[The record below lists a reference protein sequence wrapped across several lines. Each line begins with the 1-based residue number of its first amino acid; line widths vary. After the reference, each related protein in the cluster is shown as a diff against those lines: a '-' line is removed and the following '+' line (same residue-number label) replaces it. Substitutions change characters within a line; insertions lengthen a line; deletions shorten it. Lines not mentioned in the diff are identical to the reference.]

1 LATSSGRFSSVAAAA
16 AAALLIAAAPAQA
29 AAHLSRSQAITV
41 AKAQP
46 QAAALEAKNPGAHWE
61 AQYDPRS
68 HSWTVLLEPHGAH
81 NVLAAFTVNDRN
93 ARVTHVRV
101 VSRIGAPRLSPAQA
115 AAIAFRQPQVKAWL
129 AQYSNV
135 SHTSTLGDHR
145 VWTVDYYAQG
155 DQVAEVHIAD
165 YTEDPYEVWTGP
177 QVAWQL
183 ARGQPSAYGRK
194 ANAAYVLW
202 PLCALFLAGL
212 IDWRRPLSMRTLDL
226 VVVLSFVGSLWEFN
240 KGNVFW
246 STPLVYPPM
255 LYLTARMAWIGWRRT
270 PRTFSIGDRH
280 LLILVGLVFA
290 LMGFRLGLNNQD
302 SNVIDVGYAGVAG
315 ASRLMDGVLPYG
327 HMPNRDGKPCDG
339 RYFNGDPVGYRQTDG
354 RCESPIES
362 GDTYG
367 PTVYLAYVPAVAAFG
382 WSGKW
387 DHLPAAHVAASAFDI
402 LAVVGLFVAGW
413 RLGSRRLGVALAF
426 AWAANPF
433 TLYSL
438 NMNSNDALVGALLAW
453 TFALLAIPAARG
465 AMLAAAALTKF
476 APLAIVP
483 LFASLR
489 NRLATFAGFVVAAL
503 LLLSMLALDSDGI
516 SLFWHRTIDYQLGRV
531 TPMAIWTLGTYHPGW
546 YDLRWPQHVFQI
558 AAGLGIVALALFPRR
573 RRKDAAAVAA
583 FAAAVVLAAQ
593 MAASYWFYPYICWW
607 LPVVMIALLVPRAA
621 PEPEPAPEP
630 PDWQGPPL
638 PAG

>member
-1 LATSSGRFSSVAAAA
+1 LATRSGRFSSAAVLAV
-16 AAALLIAAAPAQA
+16 AALLVSAVSAQA
-29 AAHLSRSQAITV
+29 AAHLTRHQAIIV
-41 AKAQP
+41 AQADT
-46 QAAALEAKNPGAHWE
+46 QAATLLAKNPTAHWE
-61 AQYDPRS
+61 ATYDPGR
-68 HSWTVLLEPHGAH
+68 HTWVVLLEPHGAH
-81 NVLAAFTVNDRN
+81 NVLAAFTIDDRTAN
-93 ARVTHVRV
+93 VVHVRV
-101 VSRIGAPRLSPAQA
+101 VSRVGAPRLDSVQA
-115 AAIAFRQPQVKAWL
+115 AIIAARQPQVRAWL
-129 AQYSNV
+129 AHYKNV
-135 SHTSTLGDHR
+135 SHTSVLGDHR
-145 VWTVDYYAQG
+145 VSTVDYYADG
-155 DQVAEVHIAD
+155 EQVAEVHIAD

-212 IDWRRPLSMRTLDL
+212 IDWRRPISMRTLDL
-226 VVVLSFVGSLWEFN
+226 AVVLSFVASLWEFN
-240 KGNVFW
+240 KGDVFL
-246 STPLVYPPM
+246 STPLIYPPM
-255 LYLTARMAWIGWRRT
+255 IYLVARMVWIGWRRA
-270 PRTFSIGDRH
+270 PRTFQIGDRH
-280 LLILVGLVFA
+280 LLVLVGLIFA

-315 ASRLMDGVLPYG
+315 ASRLMHGVLPYG
-327 HMPNRDGKPCDG
+327 HMPNRDGKPCGG
-339 RYFNGDPVGYRQTDG
+339 RYFNGDPIGYIQTDG

-367 PTVYLAYVPAVAAFG
+367 PMVYVAYVPAVAVMG

-402 LAVVGLFVAGW
+402 LAVIGLFVAGW

-453 TFALLAIPAARG
+453 TFALRAIPAARG

-476 APLAIVP
+476 APLAVVP

-489 NRLATFAGFVVAAL
+489 NRAATFIGFGVAAL
-503 LLLSMLALDSDGI
+503 LLLSKLALDSDGI

-531 TPMAIWTLGTYHPGW
+531 TPMAIWTLGLYHPGW
-546 YDLRWPQHVFQI
+546 YDLRFPQHVFQ
-558 AAGLGIVALALFPRR
+558 LVVGIGIIALALFPRR
-573 RRKDAAAVAA
+573 RPKDAAAVAG
-583 FAAAVVLAAQ
+583 FSAAVLIAAQ

-607 LPVVMIALLVPRAA
+607 LPVVMIALLVPRSA
-621 PEPEPAPEP
+621 PELDPALEP
-630 PDWQGPPL
+630 PALQGPPL
-638 PAG
+638 PVA

>member
-1 LATSSGRFSSVAAAA
+1 VCAAS
-16 AAALLIAAAPAQA
+16 AQA
-29 AAHLSRSQAITV
+29 AAHLTRHQAIVV
-41 AKAQP
+41 A
-46 QAAALEAKNPGAHWE
+46 QAEPRAASILAKNPGAHWE
-61 AQYDPRS
+61 ATYDARN
-68 HSWTVLLEPHGAH
+68 HDWVVLLEPHAAH
-81 NVLAAFTVNDRN
+81 NVLAAFTIDDRT
-93 ARVTHVRV
+93 ARVLHVRV
-101 VSRIGAPRLSPAQA
+101 VSRVGAPRLDSVQA
-115 AAIAFRQPQVKAWL
+115 AIIAFRQPQVRAWL
-129 AQYSNV
+129 AHYKNV
-135 SHTSTLGDHR
+135 SHTSVLGDHR
-145 VWTVDYYAQG
+145 VWTVDYYADGNQI
-155 DQVAEVHIAD
+155 AEVHIAD

-177 QVAWQL
+177 QVEWQL
-183 ARGQPSAYGRK
+183 ARGQPAAYGRK

-212 IDWRRPLSMRTLDL
+212 IDWRRPISTRTLDL
-226 VVVLSFVGSLWEFN
+226 VVVLSFVASLWEFN
-240 KGNVFW
+240 KGDVFL
-246 STPLVYPPM
+246 STPLIYPPM
-255 LYLTARMAWIGWRRT
+255 IYLVARMVWIGWRRA
-270 PRTFSIGDRH
+270 PRTFAIGDRH
-280 LLILVGLVFA
+280 LLILVGLLFA

-315 ASRLMDGVLPYG
+315 ASRLMDGTLPYG
-327 HMPNRDGKPCDG
+327 HMPNRDGKPCGG
-339 RYFNGDPVGYRQTDG
+339 RYFNGDPIGYIQTNG

-367 PTVYLAYVPAVAAFG
+367 PTVYVAYVPAVAAMG

-413 RLGSRRLGVALAF
+413 RLGSGRLGVALAF

-465 AMLAAAALTKF
+465 AVLAAAALTKF
-476 APLAIVP
+476 APLALVP

-489 NRLATFAGFVVAAL
+489 NKKATFIGFGVSAL
-503 LLLSMLALDSDGI
+503 VLLSMLALDSGGI

-531 TPMAIWTLGTYHPGW
+531 TPMAIWTLGLYHPGW
-546 YDLRWPQHVFQI
+546 YDLRLAQHIFQI
-558 AAGLGIVALALFPRR
+558 AAGLGIVALAFFPRR

-583 FAAAVVLAAQ
+583 LSAAVILVAQ

-607 LPVVMIALLVPRAA
+607 LPVVMIAVLVPREA
-621 PEPEPAPEP
+621 PEPEPIPEP
-630 PDWQGPPL
+630 FAAEPIPV
-638 PAG
+638 A

>member
-1 LATSSGRFSSVAAAA
+1 VAALVVSAA
-16 AAALLIAAAPAQA
+16 GAQA
-29 AAHLSRSQAITV
+29 AAHLTRRQAITV
-41 AKAQP
+41 AQAEP
-46 QAAALEAKNPGAHWE
+46 QAASLLAKNPTAHW
-61 AQYDPRS
+61 AATYDARS
-68 HSWTVLLEPHGAH
+68 HSWVVLLEPHGAH
-81 NVLAAFTVNDRN
+81 NVLAAFTIDDRN
-93 ARVTHVRV
+93 GKVLHVRV
-101 VSRIGAPRLSPAQA
+101 VSRVGAPRLSSVQA
-115 AAIAFRQPQVKAWL
+115 AIIAFRQPQVRAWL
-129 AQYSNV
+129 AQYKNV
-135 SHTSTLGDHR
+135 SHTSVLGDHR
-145 VWTVDYYAQG
+145 VWTVDYYADG

-212 IDWRRPLSMRTLDL
+212 IDWRRPISMRTLDL
-226 VVVLSFVGSLWEFN
+226 AVVLSFVASLWEFN
-240 KGNVFW
+240 KGNVFL
-246 STPLVYPPM
+246 STPLIYPPM
-255 LYLTARMAWIGWRRT
+255 IYLVARMVWIGWGRA
-270 PRTFSIGDRH
+270 PRTFAIGDRH
-280 LLILVGLVFA
+280 LLVLVALVFA

-315 ASRLMDGVLPYG
+315 ASRLMHGVVPYG
-327 HMPNRDGKPCDG
+327 HMPNSNGKACGG
-339 RYFNGDPVGYRQTDG
+339 RYFNGDPIGYIQTDG

-367 PTVYLAYVPAVAAFG
+367 PMVYVAYVPAVAVMG

-387 DHLPAAHVAASAFDI
+387 DHLPAAHVAASAFDV

-438 NMNSNDALVGALLAW
+438 NMNSNDALVGALMAW
-453 TFALLAIPAARG
+453 TFAVLAIPAARG

-489 NRLATFAGFVVAAL
+489 NRAATFIGFAVAAL

-516 SLFWHRTIDYQLGRV
+516 SLFWHRTIDYQLGRQ
-531 TPMAIWTLGTYHPGW
+531 TPMAIWTLGLYHPGW
-546 YDLRWPQHVFQI
+546 YDLRFPQHVFQLVV
-558 AAGLGIVALALFPRR
+558 GVCIVALALFPRHR
-573 RRKDAAAVAA
+573 PKDAAAVAA
-583 FAAAVVLAAQ
+583 FSAAVIIGAQ

-607 LPVVMIALLVPRAA
+607 LPVVMIALLVPR
-621 PEPEPAPEP
+621 PEPEPEPDPVPAPFATPE
-630 PDWQGPPL
+630 PL